1 MGRVASHWRKEFE
14 RRGYEFIH
22 IGTEAAGRIAHPA
35 MFPYAASS
43 AYKRLRREASVLL
56 VHEPASGIFTG
67 AGRPTIVFSHGLE
80 RRGWELA
87 LQAEIDN
94 GTRNNIRWRTRLFF
108 PLWRLRQCDI
118 GLRNAP
124 GLLLINTQDSEF
136 AQNTYDRS
144 LEDIHVFRNG
154 VYPSTLDEHTQPAD
168 GITALFLGSWLERK
182 GIHTLIDAAR
192 ILESRN
198 VRINWLLAG
207 TGADRDVV
215 LSSWPE
221 SLRDKVEVVP
231 NFSPDA
237 EESLFAR
244 SNLFLL
250 PSLFEGQPLSLLVA
264 VETGRCCIT
273 TDCCGQRDLI
283 RRNQNGLLH
292 RPGDAAQ
299 LASLI
304 EECASS
310 ESLRRSL
317 GRNAKRTV
325 QDRGWEHVTSEV
337 AAFVESKVLRGGRR

>member
-67 AGRPTIVFSHGLE
+67 AGRPTILFSHGLE
-80 RRGWELA
+80 RRAWEMERSTEN
-87 LQAEIDN
+87 QN
-94 GTRNNIRWRTRLFF
+94 GNGRRIRWRTKLLF

-124 GLLLINTQDSEF
+124 RLLLINTQDSEF
-136 AQNTYDRS
+136 VRNTYDRT
-144 LEDIHVFRNG
+144 LEDIHIFKNG
-154 VYPSTLDEHTQPAD
+154 VYPSTLDEYTQPVD
-168 GITALFLGSWLERK
+168 GITALFLGSWLKRK

-192 ILESRN
+192 SLDARN
-198 VRINWLLAG
+198 VRINWVLAG

-221 SLRDKVEVVP
+221 SLRSRVEVIP
-231 NFSPDA
+231 SFSPDV

-244 SNLFLL
+244 SNLFVL
-250 PSLFEGQPLSLLVA
+250 PSFFEGQPLSLLQA
-264 VETGRCCIT
+264 METGRCCIT

-283 RRNQNGLLH
+283 RHSENGLLH
-292 RPGDAAQ
+292 QPDDAVQ
-299 LASLI
+299 LAALI
-304 EECASS
+304 EECGGS
-310 ESLRRSL
+310 ELLRRRL
-317 GRNAKRTV
+317 GHAAKQTV
-325 QDRGWEHVTSEV
+325 EGRSWESVSCDV
-337 AAFVESKVLRGGRR
+337 VDFVESKLL